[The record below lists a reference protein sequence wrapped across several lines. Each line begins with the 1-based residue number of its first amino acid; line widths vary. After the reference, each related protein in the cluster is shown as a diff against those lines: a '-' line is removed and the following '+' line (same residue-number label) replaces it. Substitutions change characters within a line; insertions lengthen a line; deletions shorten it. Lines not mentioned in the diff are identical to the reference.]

1 MTADSKLTENS
12 SGVCTQVGQNRVF
25 PIKQETAR
33 FEVDLVPSRVVK
45 LESKGQ
51 SPGETDQIKNLKSK
65 TTSLCSEQVH
75 SVKEP

>member
-25 PIKQETAR
+25 LIKQETAR
-33 FEVDLVPSRVVK
+33 FEVDLA
-45 LESKGQ
+45 KGQ

-65 TTSLCSEQVH
+65 TTSLSSEQVH